1 MSMDPSNPYS
11 PPPFP
16 SNMQPPMKP
25 YAGMD
30 YMRMVT
36 YVFENP
42 NWFMNLLLGALCT
55 LIPVVGGIVLQ
66 GYHYEVAIAMTTNGG
81 SRYPDFDF
89 NRFGDYLMRGLWP
102 FLVGLVCALVLLVV
116 FGVLFGIAGAAGAV
130 AGEDVGNTLAGLMF
144 LPLSIIAP
152 LFVLVVQPMLLRAAF
167 TLDFSQAFQVAWCKD
182 FLRKTWL
189 EMILGFLFLW
199 VASMVLAPIGLLA
212 CCVGILLVG
221 PALLLAKASLLFQ
234 VYATYL
240 SRGGTPIPIK
250 MTAQSM
256 AGPPM

>member
-11 PPPFP
+11 PPPF
-16 SNMQPPMKP
+16 SSGMPPMKP

-42 NWFMNLLLGALCT
+42 NWFTNLLLGALCS
-55 LIPVVGGIVLQ
+55 LIPIVGGIVLQ
-66 GYHYEVAIAMTTNGG
+66 GYHYEVAIALTTNGG

-102 FLVGLVCALVLLVV
+102 FLVGLVCACVLLVV
-116 FGVLFGIAGAAGAV
+116 LVVLFGIAGVAGAV
-130 AGEDVGNTLAGLMF
+130 AGEDVGNAVAGLMF
-144 LPLSIIAP
+144 LPFSIVTP
-152 LFVLVVQPMLLRAAF
+152 VFVLVVQPMLLRAGF
-167 TLDFSQAFQVAWCKD
+167 TLDFSEGFRVEWCKD

-212 CCVGILLVG
+212 CCVGIFLVG
-221 PALLLAKASLLFQ
+221 PVMLLAHANLLFQ
-234 VYATYL
+234 LYATYL
-240 SRGGTPIPIK
+240 SRGGTPIPIR
-250 MTAQSM
+250 MTAQPVM
-256 AGPPM
+256 APPM